1 MFQEGVP
8 WEEENSEKEKKE
20 KEKKPAGP
28 FPLDR

>member
-8 WEEENSEKEKKE
+8 WEEENEEKEKKE